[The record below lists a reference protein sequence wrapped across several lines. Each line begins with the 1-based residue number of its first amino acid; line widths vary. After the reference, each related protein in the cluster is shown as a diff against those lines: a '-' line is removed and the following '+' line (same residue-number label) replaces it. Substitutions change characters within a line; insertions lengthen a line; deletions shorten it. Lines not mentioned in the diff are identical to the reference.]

1 MDIIVGL
8 LFTILGFVPL
18 IIMSIREKNNK
29 KMYWKTMIGASC
41 GAFVMGGIIILTLA
55 MI

>member
-1 MDIIVGL
+1 MKIVGL
-8 LFTILGFVPL
+8 LFTILGLVSL
-18 IIMSIREKNNK
+18 IIMSIREKDK
-29 KMYWKTMIGASC
+29 KTHWKIMIGASC